1 MIDLAVFD
9 RRPVVVAIAG
19 PNGAGK
25 TTFFHSHLA
34 AAGFRFVN
42 ADVLGAELA
51 VKPYE
56 AAQLAGALRRAMLDH
71 GESFVF
77 ETVFSD
83 PVGEKI
89 GFLEE
94 AAQRGYTVVLCYIG
108 LADPQQ
114 SIERVAMRVLQGG
127 HDVPVEKLRERY
139 ARSLNNLDAAISRLP
154 YVMVYDNSDLNAAY
168 RQIAVFADGCLCY
181 AQKPTPQWLR
191 PLVP

>member
-1 MIDLAVFD
+1 MIDFAVFE

-34 AAGFRFVN
+34 PAGLRFVN
-42 ADVLGAELA
+42 ADVLAAELA

-56 AAQLAGALRRAMLDH
+56 AARLADALRRAMLDQ
-71 GESFVF
+71 GESFIF

-83 PVGEKI
+83 PVGAKI

-94 AAQRGYTVVLCYIG
+94 AARRRYTVVLCYIG
-108 LADPQQ
+108 LAGPRQ

-127 HDVPVEKLRERY
+127 HDVPDEKLRQRY
-139 ARSLNNLDAAISRLP
+139 ARSLNNLQTAISRLP
-154 YVMVYDNSDLNAAY
+154 YVLVYDNSDLNVTY
-168 RQIAVFADGCLCY
+168 RQLAAFADGRLCY
-181 AQKPTPQWLR
+181 LQEPIPKWFR

>member
-1 MIDLAVFD
+1 MIDFAVFD
-9 RRPVVVAIAG
+9 RRPVVVTIAG

-34 AAGFRFVN
+34 ATGLRFVN

-56 AAQLAGALRRAMLDH
+56 AARLADALRRAMLDQ
-71 GESFVF
+71 GESFIF

-94 AAQRGYTVVLCYIG
+94 AARKGYTVVLCFIG

-114 SIERVAMRVLQGG
+114 SVERVAMRVLQGG
-127 HDVPVEKLRERY
+127 HDVPLEKLRERY
-139 ARSLNNLDAAISRLP
+139 ARSLNNLEAAISRLP
-154 YVMVYDNSDLNAAY
+154 YVLVYDNSDLNAAY
-168 RQIAVFADGCLCY
+168 RQAAIFADGRLCY
-181 AQKPTPQWLR
+181 SPEPIPPWLR